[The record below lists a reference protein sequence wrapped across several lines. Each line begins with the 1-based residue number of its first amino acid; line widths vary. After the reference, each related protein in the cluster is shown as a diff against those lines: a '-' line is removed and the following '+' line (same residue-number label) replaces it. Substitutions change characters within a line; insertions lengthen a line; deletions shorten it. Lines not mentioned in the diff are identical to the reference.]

1 MSFQEVA
8 AVVDHVGESVYDKYS
23 TAEDSL
29 GPLMDSKDHPLHM
42 LDESLKSEEMDAD
55 NILDSLGTDK
65 YANNPYDIDL
75 LNDDK
80 MDIGGEVSL
89 SSRGNV
95 QFGTQKS
102 KHNTIGN
109 RYFGIRSPLKFFI
122 KFKDLKIYIMSN
134 THCIRVYFIHY
145 IPKITFKVKSDK
157 RSCIGV
163 IQITFHFME
172 NNLDVRHEMNFTYFN
187 FYNKMFFPFLA
198 LPAYLQTHFHTYRHE
213 VFKYQ
218 RIHLCFLSC
227 Q

>member
-1 MSFQEVA
+1 M
-8 AVVDHVGESVYDKYS
+8 VDHVGESVYDKYS

-29 GPLMDSKDHPLHM
+29 GGMPLMDAKDHPLQM

-80 MDIGGEVSL
+80 MDIGGEVSVSL
-89 SSRGNV
+89 RVNV

-102 KHNTIGN
+102 KHNKYYWQQILWD
-109 RYFGIRSPLKFFI
+109 YVPFEFLYQHES
-122 KFKDLKIYIMSN
+122 LKIYVMSN

-145 IPKITFKVKSDK
+145 IPKNTFKVKSDK
-157 RSCIGV
+157 RSSICV

-172 NNLDVRHEMNFTYFN
+172 NNLDVRHEMNFTCFN

-198 LPAYLQTHFHTYRHE
+198 LPAYLQTHFHASRHE